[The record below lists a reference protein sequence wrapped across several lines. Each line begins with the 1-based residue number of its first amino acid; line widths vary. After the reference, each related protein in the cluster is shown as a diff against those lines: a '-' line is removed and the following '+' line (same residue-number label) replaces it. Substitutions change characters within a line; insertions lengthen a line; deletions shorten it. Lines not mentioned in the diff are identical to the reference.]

1 MKSILDQAFHQ
12 SLDLQHYIPI
22 INGNMTSIIIIIE
35 DYEVIAILTYER
47 PEHCRFIYLDKFAV
61 LLLLK

>member
-35 DYEVIAILTYER
+35 DYEVIAILTCER
-47 PEHCRFIYLDKFAV
+47 PEHCRFIYLDQFAV
-61 LLLLK
+61 LLRLK